1 VLQAQEAQ
9 LVHVEEVFNKLVT
22 DLRTRDRIIDEENNT
37 LRVKVCCSVA
47 WVFES
52 HETKWQF

>member
-9 LVHVEEVFNKLVT
+9 LAQAEEVFNKLVA
-22 DLRTRDRIIDEENNT
+22 DLQTRDYIIDKDNNT
-37 LRVKVCCSVA
+37 LRAKVCCSVS

-52 HETKWQF
+52 QEN